1 MSGEAYLVFRRF
13 GCLWALP
20 AQHVTVIAPG
30 PTPEI
35 HLGDATVTA
44 DEVVG
49 VCQEL
54 TRTRPG
60 RTLRAFWPYPCQGL
74 GIFENQP
81 TVVLSPDHVPPLL
94 CKGEP

>member
-1 MSGEAYLVFRRF
+1 MSREAYLLFRRF

-20 AQHVTVIAPG
+20 AQHVTAIAPG
-30 PTPEI
+30 STPEI
-35 HLGDATVTA
+35 HLGHAAVAA

-49 VCQEL
+49 VCHEL
-54 TRTRPG
+54 HQVPAG
-60 RTLRAFWPYPCQGL
+60 RTLGAFWPYRCQGL
-74 GIFENQP
+74 GLFENQP